1 MMKAMVLS
9 ARTVGINLKK
19 RRFLKLILVFV
30 GVKIVYLADY
40 QSLVCKAPKLC
51 FSHRTIMRRRI
62 LPVFAVRIALL
73 LNLFITPVWDR
84 SLRKNLYRTEVKPK
98 TVNRPRCR
106 FYQRT
111 RSFPTAFAR
120 LCGILSA
127 LLPCRSPLRPW

>member
-73 LNLFITPVWDR
+73 LNLFITPVWHR

-98 TVNRPRCR
+98 TANRPRCL
-106 FYQRT
+106 FIIKEQE
-111 RSFPTAFAR
+111 
-120 LCGILSA
+120 LSY
-127 LLPCRSPLRPW
+127 CFRPLVWHLTSLITLT

>member
-73 LNLFITPVWDR
+73 LNLFITPVWHR

-98 TVNRPRCR
+98 TVNRPRCL
-106 FYQRT
+106 FIIKEQE
-111 RSFPTAFAR
+111 
-120 LCGILSA
+120 LSY
-127 LLPCRSPLRPW
+127 CFRPLVWHLTSLITLT

>member
-40 QSLVCKAPKLC
+40 QSLVCKALKLC

-73 LNLFITPVWDR
+73 LNLFITPIWDR

-106 FYQRT
+106 FIIKEQE
-111 RSFPTAFAR
+111 
-120 LCGILSA
+120 LSYCFRP
-127 LLPCRSPLRPW
+127 LVWHLTSLITLP

>member
-73 LNLFITPVWDR
+73 LNLFVTPVWHR
-84 SLRKNLYRTEVKPK
+84 SLRKNLYRTEVNPK
-98 TVNRPRCR
+98 TVNRPQCR
-106 FYQRT
+106 FIIKEQE
-111 RSFPTAFAR
+111 
-120 LCGILSA
+120 LSY
-127 LLPCRSPLRPW
+127 CFRPLVWHLTSLITLT

>member
-73 LNLFITPVWDR
+73 LNLFITPIWDR

-106 FYQRT
+106 FIIKEQE
-111 RSFPTAFAR
+111 
-120 LCGILSA
+120 LSY
-127 LLPCRSPLRPW
+127 CFRPLVWHLTSLITLT

>member
-51 FSHRTIMRRRI
+51 FSHRTIMRWRI

-73 LNLFITPVWDR
+73 LNLFITPVWHR

-106 FYQRT
+106 FLIKEQE
-111 RSFPTAFAR
+111 
-120 LCGILSA
+120 LSY
-127 LLPCRSPLRPW
+127 CFRPLVWHLTSLITLT

>member
-30 GVKIVYLADY
+30 GVKIVYLTDY

-73 LNLFITPVWDR
+73 LNLFITPVWHR

-106 FYQRT
+106 FLIKEQE
-111 RSFPTAFAR
+111 
-120 LCGILSA
+120 LSY
-127 LLPCRSPLRPW
+127 CFRPLVWHLTSLITLT